1 MSKYSLNKMDM
12 FIRILGLEEMQRA
25 YLGKLIEVK
34 KNEFK

>member
-1 MSKYSLNKMDM
+1 MDM

-34 KNEFK
+34 KNEFKWLKQ